1 MNAVDNDADCPDDY
15 RMTDL
20 TRPELDAKL
29 VTVEAKVD
37 ARLANFDTSI
47 KTGFAELRA
56 SFAELRTSFADLR
69 AEFVELRGEM
79 ARHREEVRA
88 EMEKMRAEMHKGMT
102 DIVKWVIAVN
112 LASIGALFTVL
123 KMTEKPPSPPLAQP
137 APIIITIPIPQL
149 AAPPAAPA
157 PSK

>member
-1 MNAVDNDADCPDDY
+1 MNAVDNDDGCPDDS

-20 TRPELDAKL
+20 TRPEIDAKL
-29 VTVEAKVD
+29 VATEAKVD
-37 ARLANFDTSI
+37 ARLANFDISI
-47 KTGFAELRA
+47 KTGFAELRTA
-56 SFAELRTSFADLR
+56 FAELR

-112 LASIGALFTVL
+112 LASMGTLFTIL
-123 KMTEKPPSPPLAQP
+123 KMTEKPPSPASAQP
-137 APIIITIPIPQL
+137 APIIITIPMPQL

-157 PSK
+157 TPK

>member
-1 MNAVDNDADCPDDY
+1 
-15 RMTDL
+15 MTDL
-20 TRPELDAKL
+20 TRQEIDAKL
-29 VTVEAKVD
+29 VAGEAKVD

-47 KTGFAELRA
+47 KTGFADLRA
-56 SFAELRTSFADLR
+56 EFADLR

-79 ARHREEVRA
+79 ARHRAEVRA

-112 LASIGALFTVL
+112 LASVGALFTVS
-123 KMTEKPPSPPLAQP
+123 KMTEKPPSPALVQP
-137 APIIITIPIPQL
+137 APIIITIPMPQL

-157 PSK
+157 PPN